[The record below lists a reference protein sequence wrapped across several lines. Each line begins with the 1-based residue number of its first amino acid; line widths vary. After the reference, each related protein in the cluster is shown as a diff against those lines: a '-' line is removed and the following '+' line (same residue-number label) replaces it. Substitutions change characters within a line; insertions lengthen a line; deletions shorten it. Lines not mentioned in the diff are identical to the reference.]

1 MNRHDRLTELF
12 TAAIELPPGD
22 RAALVDDVRA
32 GDRELADELA
42 AMLAADA
49 VAPTALR
56 TGALAPTLAPT
67 LSEAALRPP
76 PEIEGYHVVGVLGT
90 GGMGTVYAAEQ
101 DAPRRAV
108 AIKLLHARASAA
120 LVRFWAEADILAR
133 LDHPGIV
140 RVLAAGRVDDRPY
153 LVMERVDG
161 TTLDR
166 HLRGDAALPLA
177 RRLAVFAAICDAV
190 HHAHVHGVI
199 HRDLKPSNVMVRGD
213 GRITVLDFGV
223 ARATA
228 DDGTTPGATRAG
240 ELIGTPLYMS
250 PEQARLRPDE
260 VDVRS
265 DVYSLGVMLYEL
277 CSGALPYEVAGAAL
291 PEVTRAICHDPPRPL
306 GRRDPAL
313 RGDLEAI
320 TAKAL
325 AKAPAERYQSAAALA
340 DDVRAVIERRPV
352 TARNPGALEHVQRF
366 VRRRP
371 WTAAAIAGAVV
382 AIAAFAIVATALW
395 RGAERARVALEQR
408 SNQLVL
414 RQARAALARDPTE
427 ALAWLGTLTPRGV
440 DPETAWAI
448 ADEALGRGVARHV
461 VRAHASDA
469 HRIAPLADGT
479 GFVTAGY
486 DGRVVRWGEPPG
498 AGRVVFATDR
508 DVSVAAAAPSG
519 APIAIAADDGLLAMV
534 DGAGAELAR
543 PTVHSGDVQR
553 LAWTPDGTWLVTAD
567 DRGGVWRWPR
577 GVPPGAQLVGPTA
590 EITTLAIGEDGA
602 AIVAGDA
609 AGAVWVWP
617 RADAPGAALPGAGT
631 AQVVGAWTDGARVVA
646 IDDAGTVREWRLGD
660 PAPLRAVATGIVCK
674 RAEVAPGGRWE
685 LLAGRGGAVTR
696 VEGDAIETVAV
707 HRDSVRTIAISGD
720 GRWIA
725 SGADDGSLHLVDRRA
740 GRGFELRG
748 HRERIRHVAFA
759 RRGDALLSSD
769 GAGVVRTWSLDD
781 AGAGLYAAT
790 GAIIEHVARSPDGGR
805 LAAVDA
811 AGAVVVWDLAT
822 GAVEHRGRIDGHPR
836 AVGFAGAAIVAV
848 TLEGAVAWLAPDG
861 TAVRR
866 DAGGRINM
874 IALAPDDA
882 ELAVATAD
890 GGIARFSAAGAPLAA
905 LDGGAAGNDAVAY
918 APDGRLVAS
927 GGEDRTIRVWRRAPG
942 GATPVPLAALPGPT
956 ADTHVVA
963 FSPRGD
969 YLIAGSDDGGVR
981 AWTIAGGG
989 EIDPASRRV
998 LVEHV
1003 GAVTAL
1009 GFTPDGTAVISA
1021 ARDGS
1026 LARVV
1031 LATGAATTT
1040 RLDASAVAILGSA
1053 DGTVRA
1059 LTIRGSVERWD
1070 GTAAPPVRTIEAG
1083 VHAAIALDPAGTRGA
1098 LALADGAIALAPLAP
1113 RSLPALFALVRAREL
1128 PPPAAR

>member
-12 TAAIELPPGD
+12 TAAIELPAGD
-22 RAALVDDVRA
+22 RAALVDGVRA
-32 GDRELADELA
+32 GDRELADELV

-56 TGALAPTLAPT
+56 TGALAPMLAPT
-67 LSEAALRPP
+67 PSEAALRPP

-101 DAPRRAV
+101 DAPRRSV

-166 HLRGDAALPLA
+166 HLRADAPLA

-228 DDGTTPGATRAG
+228 DDGTASGTRAG

-277 CSGALPYEVAGAAL
+277 CSGALPYDVAGAAL

-320 TAKAL
+320 AAKAL

-340 DDVRAVIERRPV
+340 DDVRAVVERRPV

-382 AIAAFAIVATALW
+382 AVAAFAIVATALW
-395 RGAERARVALEQR
+395 RGAERARLALEQR

-508 DVSVAAAAPSG
+508 DVSIAAAAPSG

-553 LAWTPDGTWLVTAD
+553 LAWTPDGAWLVTAD

-577 GVPPGAQLVGPTA
+577 GVPPGVQLVGPTA
-590 EITTLAIGEDGA
+590 EVTTLAVGEDGA
-602 AIVAGDA
+602 AIIVGDA

-617 RADAPGAALPGAGT
+617 RADAPGAALPGTGT
-631 AQVVGAWTDGARVVA
+631 AQVVGGWTDGARVVA

-674 RAEVAPGGRWE
+674 RAEVAPGGGWE

-740 GRGFELRG
+740 GRGIELRG

-759 RRGDALLSSD
+759 RRGAVLLSSD
-769 GAGVVRTWSLDD
+769 GAGVVRIWSLDD
-781 AGAGLYAAT
+781 AGAGLAAAT
-790 GAIIEHVARSPDGGR
+790 GALIEHVARSPDGGR

-811 AGAVVVWDLAT
+811 AGAVIVWDLTT

-836 AVGFAGAAIVAV
+836 AVGFAGAAVVAA
-848 TLEGAVAWLAPDG
+848 TLEGTVAWLAPDG
-861 TAVRR
+861 TAVRH
-866 DAGGRINM
+866 DVGGRINM
-874 IALAPDDA
+874 IAIAPDDA

-890 GGIARFSAAGAPLAA
+890 GVIARFSAVGMPLAA
-905 LDGGAAGNDAVAY
+905 LAGGGGGSDAVAY
-918 APDGRLVAS
+918 AADGRLIAS
-927 GGEDRTIRVWRRAPG
+927 GGEDRAIRVWRRDPG
-942 GATPVPLAALPGPT
+942 GAAPVLIAALDGPT
-956 ADTHVVA
+956 SDTHVVGFA
-963 FSPRGD
+963 PRGD
-969 YLIAGSDDGGVR
+969 YVIAGSDDGGVR
-981 AWTIAGGG
+981 AWAIAGGA
-989 EIDPASRRV
+989 IDPASRRV

-1009 GFTPDGTAVISA
+1009 GFAPDDERGGTAVVSA

-1031 LATGAATTT
+1031 LATGAATMTQ
-1040 RLDASAVAILGSA
+1040 LDASAITILASA

-1070 GTAAPPVRTIEAG
+1070 GTSARPVRTIEAG
-1083 VHAAIALDPAGTRGA
+1083 VHAAIALDVDGTRGA
-1098 LALADGAIALAPLAP
+1098 LALADGAIAFTPLAP
-1113 RSLPALFALVRAREL
+1113 RSLDALFTMIRARDL
-1128 PPPAAR
+1128 PVPAAR